1 MRIITDTK
9 GSSSSASPR
18 EANTQTTTTAS
29 SSSSSSSGDA
39 GGGHKRPRAPAAA
52 RSSKRG
58 LPNLPAHLELVAV
71 PGDGNCL
78 FRALALQIFGDQSF
92 HTELRAKAVA
102 FMERNREAF
111 ESFVGVVGGENWEE
125 YLERKARDGVY
136 GNNIEIQAISELF
149 NRPIYIFTPT
159 SSTPINTFH
168 SDYTD
173 PPLYVVY
180 YAASEHYD
188 ALLNHARPSIGLGL
202 GLPGMKVG
210 GGEESIM
217 KEVGGKSD
225 VAHSEEIMRKKA
237 LALSELEGTEES
249 IVKEMMKSSAKE
261 YDGYTYED
269 AYADDDLLAATLK
282 ASSRTSGQPDP
293 PSPSQTVDQA
303 PPIVQELVMN
313 GFDFSKCMKAYDLV
327 GDDFDGILEVVQLL
341 ED

>member
-1 MRIITDTK
+1 MGRGEKCRRVTAGDS
-9 GSSSSASPR
+9 GNEHACRDVRCQRGFARADSPPAS
-18 EANTQTTTTAS
+18 Q
-29 SSSSSSSGDA
+29 
-39 GGGHKRPRAPAAA
+39 
-52 RSSKRG
+52 
-58 LPNLPAHLELVAV
+58 
-71 PGDGNCL
+71 
-78 FRALALQIFGDQSF
+78 
-92 HTELRAKAVA
+92 
-102 FMERNREAF
+102 
-111 ESFVGVVGGENWEE
+111 

-225 VAHSEEIMRKKA
+225 VAHSEEIMRKKVSGMCA
-237 LALSELEGTEES
+237 HWFLAS
-249 IVKEMMKSSAKE
+249 V
-261 YDGYTYED
+261 
-269 AYADDDLLAATLK
+269 
-282 ASSRTSGQPDP
+282 
-293 PSPSQTVDQA
+293 
-303 PPIVQELVMN
+303 
-313 GFDFSKCMKAYDLV
+313 
-327 GDDFDGILEVVQLL
+327 
-341 ED
+341 